1 MQAGMFAALA
11 ERDYR
16 RFWISQF
23 ISNIGT
29 WMQTV
34 AQGWLVLRLSDSPFL
49 LGFVGFANSIPVFFL
64 MLPAGVVADQIDRR
78 RLLRAA
84 QGVQALCAS
93 FLALSVLL
101 GTISVWQIAGVA
113 AVMGIATAFSSPTYQ
128 ALVLDLL
135 NDRSRLANAIAMN
148 SLQFNLARV
157 FGPLLAGIVLTWAG
171 TFYCFLLNAA
181 SFLPLLL
188 ILGRLQLRQKVAQR
202 LDLTILEPLR
212 QGIRFVAGDALVWAL
227 LMVVAASS
235 LFGYPYVTLM
245 PLFARVLFGQG
256 ASGLALLMGT
266 LGVGALSGS
275 LLLTIPRA
283 RSRKPSGV
291 ISVSLAAFGAA
302 LVLAALSR
310 SLGWAMAGLYMA
322 GLSMVTC
329 LASVNTHLQ
338 HVIPDE
344 LRGRVLSMYT
354 FAFFGVIPFGNLIS
368 GALAERWGVRQTFLS
383 MGTAL
388 MVSAAFL
395 TWTIRRYSRPPVQ
408 TMTIASLPVVR
419 SLGVRSGNST

>member
-1 MQAGMFAALA
+1 MNAGMFAALG

-16 RFWISQF
+16 RFWTSQF

-34 AQGWLVLRLSDSPFL
+34 AQGWLVLRLTDSPFL

-78 RLLRAA
+78 RVLRAA
-84 QGVQALCAS
+84 QGVQALCAL
-93 FLALSVLL
+93 FLAISVFLQ
-101 GTISVWQIAGVA
+101 TINVWQIVGVA
-113 AVMGIATAFSSPTYQ
+113 AIMGITTAFSSPTYQ

-157 FGPLLAGIVLTWAG
+157 FGPLLAGILLTWAG
-171 TFYCFLLNAA
+171 TFYCFLFNAA
-181 SFLPLLL
+181 SFLPLLF
-188 ILGRLQLRQKVAQR
+188 ILGRLERRQKVSQR
-202 LDLTILEPLR
+202 RELTILGPLL
-212 QGIRFVAGDALVWAL
+212 QGFRFVAKDALVWAL
-227 LMVVAASS
+227 LAVVAASS

-245 PLFARVLFGQG
+245 PLFARTLFGHG

-283 RSRKPSGV
+283 RSRKPSWV
-291 ISVSLAAFGAA
+291 ILLSLATFGAA
-302 LVLAALSR
+302 LVLAAASLS
-310 SLGWAMAGLYMA
+310 LAWVMAGLYMA

-338 HVIPDE
+338 HIIPDD

-368 GALAERWGVRQTFLS
+368 GALAERWGVRPTFLA
-383 MGTAL
+383 MGIGLIACAGVL
-388 MVSAAFL
+388 S
-395 TWTIRRYSRPPVQ
+395 WTIHRQRDSLVQ
-408 TMTIASLPVVR
+408 TPTVAASPVGDR
-419 SLGVRSGNST
+419 ADEFAS